1 MRSHPLTSSF
11 VVRICVYHTTVL
23 WNFHALIG
31 GLCVSENGHWAR
43 FCVLNRQCKNHIV
56 RSRHFLSSLIKT
68 WSSYTSPLDCRL
80 RKVIDSMCRSFSY
93 VFLLLR
99 DIKMSTSY
107 FYCSLLTFC
116 RFSTLLPFAMNRNV
130 NIPNAATTNTSKNT
144 ATGNT
149 TTTCLS
155 LFFSHS
161 TLLPSTMAAPANS
174 NVLIKVAVSK

>member
-116 RFSTLLPFAMNRNV
+116 RFSTLLP
-130 NIPNAATTNTSKNT
+130 
-144 ATGNT
+144 
-149 TTTCLS
+149 
-155 LFFSHS
+155 
-161 TLLPSTMAAPANS
+161 STMAAPAIGNTYVKS
-174 NVLIKVAVSK
+174 PLIKFIEPIANGEREAEFRASRFLAER